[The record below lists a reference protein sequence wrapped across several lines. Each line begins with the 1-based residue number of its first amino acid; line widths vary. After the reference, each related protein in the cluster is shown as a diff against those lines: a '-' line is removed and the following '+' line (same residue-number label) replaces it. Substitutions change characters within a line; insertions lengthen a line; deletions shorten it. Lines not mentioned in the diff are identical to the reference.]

1 MAGYDTWH
9 SGNVTVW
16 FKVFFEPQ
24 NVKQGLPAFG
34 GARGDQGISNVELKI
49 SSFCGSL
56 FDIRYY
62 IFRALIPDSPIHPV
76 LSVGKDRFR

>member
-24 NVKQGLPAFG
+24 NVEQGLPAFG
-34 GARGDQGISNVELKI
+34 GARGDQGISNHEGGLGKPHFYAGDGFT
-49 SSFCGSL
+49 SSG
-56 FDIRYY
+56 
-62 IFRALIPDSPIHPV
+62 LIPWS
-76 LSVGKDRFR
+76 